1 MPQRTLRDA
10 CVVAL
15 FDCVVLLRT
24 GRIARWERAGNQCSL
39 LVLIAMP
46 GAGIVMAKSQANCVI
61 VVAAGFF
68 SMPVPTKTPAYAGLD
83 RVADTPTYPLVL
95 PAREP
100 AGLP

>member
-1 MPQRTLRDA
+1 
-10 CVVAL
+10 
-15 FDCVVLLRT
+15 
-24 GRIARWERAGNQCSL
+24 
-39 LVLIAMP
+39 
-46 GAGIVMAKSQANCVI
+46 MAKSQANCVI